1 MSKHSDAAIVS
12 AISGVAL
19 VDFGEIHAVIEEL
32 AGGPVWTHQI
42 PSVIRS
48 MKPNAAKAFP
58 DLAAIDVSGV
68 NRDTFE
74 AWKHEHPDLFTTGR
88 EIKPLGDFTRPPL
101 DGLDQSKTII
111 VERRR

>member
-1 MSKHSDAAIVS
+1 MTRPALRALEQAYGRAVGALTMLDLLRGQALSEAVRPS
-12 AISGVAL
+12 AERL
-19 VDFGEIHAVIEEL
+19 
-32 AGGPVWTHQI
+32 
-42 PSVIRS
+42 
-48 MKPNAAKAFP
+48 KPNAAKAFP